1 MRSIS
6 PQPNGDRRTGRHE
19 QLGALMA
26 ELGCRNVLL
35 VTDPGIMSA
44 GLADTALTSFAGAG
58 LAVSLFTEVEADP
71 PEALILKAAHAT
83 ENQVD
88 GVVVFGGGSSMDVAK
103 LVALLLGS
111 GQSLEEIYG
120 IYMCRASAR
129 PWRWCPPPPAR
140 DRR

>member
-1 MRSIS
+1 
-6 PQPNGDRRTGRHE
+6 
-19 QLGALMA
+19 MA

-44 GLADTALTSFAGAG
+44 GLADTALASFAGAG

-71 PEALILKAAHAT
+71 PEALILKAVAHAT

-88 GVVVFGGGSSMDVAK
+88 GVVGLGGGSSMDVAK
-103 LVALLLGS
+103 LVAFLIGNA
-111 GQSLEEIYG
+111 QSLDEIYG
-120 IYMCRASAR
+120 IEMCRGERA
-129 PWRWCPPPPAR
+129 PWRWCLPPPAR